1 LVDWTGCVKRE
12 RWLSVGARSRC
23 GPHGAARRISS
34 RARAVRLGARGS
46 ARRDLAGV
54 TRDPE
59 CRRQGASLRGG
70 HRRRLGGEHR
80 GLEERSLRVERQT
93 RLEWRGPP
101 VMASVSI
108 GSSLRPTRESET
120 ACVGI
125 SSEHAYP
132 NLFYSSRPLHCGGPG
147 PLGAQRIAID
157 VVCHQHGADT
167 QDGGLLAL
175 TGREGGPIV
184 AAAAPDVDPSFVV
197 GDEHDV
203 QEGWHRLVLT

>member
-1 LVDWTGCVKRE
+1 
-12 RWLSVGARSRC
+12 VGARSRC

-59 CRRQGASLRGG
+59 CRRQEASLRGG
-70 HRRRLGGEHR
+70 HRRRLDGEHR
-80 GLEERSLRVERQT
+80 GLEGRSSRVERRT
-93 RLEWRGPP
+93 RLALPGPS

-108 GSSLRPTRESET
+108 GSPTRPTRESET

-125 SSEHAYP
+125 SSEHAYL
-132 NLFYSSRPLHCGGPG
+132 NLFYSSRPLHCGGPC

-157 VVCHQHGADT
+157 VVDHQHTGDT
-167 QDGGLLAL
+167 GECGLLAL
-175 TGREGGPIV
+175 TRREGGPIV

-203 QEGWHRLVLT
+203 QEGWHRLVLS